1 MFTKK
6 YRRRLGVGC
15 GLQLLN
21 QFCGINAVTFYSSVI
36 FGHITSNQ
44 TLITTLTV
52 GCGVIGFSAGI
63 LSGLLTRYIGRK
75 PIIMVGTVL
84 SGLISMI
91 VLANLS
97 NGNIVNL

>member
-36 FGHITSNQ
+36 FGNITSNQ

-52 GCGVIGFSAGI
+52 GVGVIGFTAGI
-63 LSGLLTRYIGRK
+63 SSAILTRYIGRK
-75 PIIMVGTVL
+75 PIIMIGTFL
-84 SGLISMI
+84 SGIICMI
-91 VLANLS
+91 ILANLS